1 MAVSPL
7 KEFEQLKGLLSM
19 IQKLSKKL
27 YRHLMK
33 PQADGSKS
41 TFEVYMRLFGYFKPY
56 LLRAIIAT
64 LITIPIGTL
73 DAAIAFSLKP
83 YVDGMQLKDSISN
96 AYYIP
101 LVIVGFTVLQGLLNY
116 TSIYLNGWLGARI
129 LADLRRDLFEKVQ
142 TLDVQNF
149 DTMTSGLIIS
159 AYFRDPEALQTNI
172 LNYGKQLLTRIFS
185 SIALMAVLLHNSW
198 QLAIIAI
205 VVMLGILYPS
215 TQIRKIIKN
224 LSNQTFET
232 TGDVMSFYTE
242 TLGGI
247 RVIYGY
253 NLPDQRLK
261 RFQNFQK
268 MLIDQMVRAVKA
280 QGWLTP
286 SMHIIASVGVAI
298 IIWQGSMM
306 IMKGDLTTGTFV
318 SFIAAMLMLYQP
330 IKNLGSTVMNTQLS
344 LMAAG
349 RIFTLLDH
357 QPSIHSPKN
366 GVVMTGL
373 NREIELDNISFEYH
387 PDKPVLHDVSMKFK
401 KGETVAIVG
410 TSGGGKTTIIN
421 LIPRFYDVTQG
432 SIRIDG
438 IDVRDFE
445 LTSLRDQIAM
455 VLQDNFLFDG
465 TIRDNILMGKPGASE
480 EEVAHAVEKSYL
492 TEFVASLELGLDTRI
507 GERGVMLS
515 GGQKQRVAIARAI
528 LKDSPILILDEATS
542 ALDNQSEAIVQKA
555 LDQLMCHRTVIVIA
569 HRLSTVRNADR
580 IIVMEHG
587 RISEQGKHEEL
598 LVQGG
603 TYSKLYYSQFKDQG
617 EETLETDSSALP
629 EVIGV

>member
-1 MAVSPL
+1 
-7 KEFEQLKGLLSM
+7 
-19 IQKLSKKL
+19 
-27 YRHLMK
+27 
-33 PQADGSKS
+33 
-41 TFEVYMRLFGYFKPY
+41 MRLFGYFKPY

-215 TQIRKIIKN
+215 TQIRKIIKS

-357 QPSIHSPKN
+357 QPSIRSPKN

-373 NREIELDNISFEYH
+373 NRDIELDNVSFEYL
-387 PDKPVLHDVSMKFK
+387 PDKPVLHDVSMTFK

-432 SIRIDG
+432 AIRIDG

-555 LDQLMCHRTVIVIA
+555 LDQLMFHRTVIVIA

-598 LVQGG
+598 LTQGG
-603 TYSKLYYSQFKDQG
+603 TYSKLYNSQFKDQG
-617 EETLETDSSALP
+617 EATLETEPSGTLP
-629 EVIGV
+629 EAIGV